1 MIDILRKKNI
11 VPSTQEKY
19 NATAIRLVVKTE
31 IGSAPTISC
40 VVDKVK
46 YKKKCYRVSLIM
58 VACLLLF
65 LTGNWLDLFV
75 RDKDVL

>member
-31 IGSAPTISC
+31 IGSASTISC

-46 YKKKCYRVSLIM
+46 YIRNVGKLSIIFREKI
-58 VACLLLF
+58 
-65 LTGNWLDLFV
+65 
-75 RDKDVL
+75 

>member
-19 NATAIRLVVKTE
+19 NATSIRLVVKTE

-46 YKKKCYRVSLIM
+46 YNKKCYRVSLIM

-75 RDKDVL
+75 RDKYVL